1 MQGRVLVRMGRVCWG
16 LVWQAGFVLF
26 RLGGDRRGNVRCGLP
41 GSGVEWQARYVM
53 FGQGMATWGMSR
65 QAWNAKN
72 ERRTHMVYQPKFT
85 WAKGSHHKVDA
96 QTAGEVCNSLEAE
109 GRLTAADLVEESR
122 PEEAPLHPE
131 FEWDDSIA
139 AEKYREVQA
148 GGVIRHLVK
157 VSIDVKEALPVRA
170 FFPVTVSEKTYE
182 RIETIIS
189 VEDKRQ
195 VLLSRALSEL
205 KSFEQKYASLTELC
219 SVFDAIHA
227 LEESE

>member
-1 MQGRVLVRMGRVCWG
+1 
-16 LVWQAGFVLF
+16 
-26 RLGGDRRGNVRCGLP
+26 
-41 GSGVEWQARYVM
+41 
-53 FGQGMATWGMSR
+53 
-65 QAWNAKN
+65 
-72 ERRTHMVYQPKFT
+72 MVYQPKFT

-157 VSIDVKEALPVRA
+157 VSIDVEEAQPIRA

-182 RIETIIS
+182 RIEAIIS

-195 VLLSRALSEL
+195 VLLNRALSEL
-205 KSFEQKYASLTELC
+205 KSFRIFLEAYTKLRSAGRKQSFSLKRFLSKSATF
-219 SVFDAIHA
+219 VIFA
-227 LEESE
+227 LLAFLSKSMDIQSPL

>member
-1 MQGRVLVRMGRVCWG
+1 
-16 LVWQAGFVLF
+16 
-26 RLGGDRRGNVRCGLP
+26 
-41 GSGVEWQARYVM
+41 
-53 FGQGMATWGMSR
+53 
-65 QAWNAKN
+65 
-72 ERRTHMVYQPKFT
+72 MVYQPKFT

-182 RIETIIS
+182 RIEAIIS

-195 VLLSRALSEL
+195 VLLNRALSEL

-227 LEESE
+227 LEESA